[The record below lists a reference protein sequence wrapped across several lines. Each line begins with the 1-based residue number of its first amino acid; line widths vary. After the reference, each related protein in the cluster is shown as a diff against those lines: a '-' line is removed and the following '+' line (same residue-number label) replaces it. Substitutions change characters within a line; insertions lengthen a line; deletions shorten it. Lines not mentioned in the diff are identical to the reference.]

1 MHEFRNL
8 KNKVL
13 FLTKRRLYI
22 AQLKNLLFQ
31 TLKGDLYWMTR
42 QNTEAMDKT
51 KEGWQ
56 HDPMERR
63 DKQYNSSLYV
73 PQPFKFPTFCILKCI
88 QYIL

>member
-31 TLKGDLYWMTR
+31 TLKGDLY
-42 QNTEAMDKT
+42 
-51 KEGWQ
+51 
-56 HDPMERR
+56 
-63 DKQYNSSLYV
+63 
-73 PQPFKFPTFCILKCI
+73 
-88 QYIL
+88 